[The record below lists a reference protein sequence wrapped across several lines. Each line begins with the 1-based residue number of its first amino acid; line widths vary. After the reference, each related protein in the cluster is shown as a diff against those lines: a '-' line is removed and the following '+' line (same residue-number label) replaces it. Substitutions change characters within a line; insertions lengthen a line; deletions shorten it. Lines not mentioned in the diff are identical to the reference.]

1 MSEFFGRL
9 ETELRA
15 AAERPPRR
23 AVPVPAIAVA
33 CVLALAVAPLVIAL
47 GGGEGGGRDGG
58 GADLSVQRGTAS
70 EAPPA
75 AGPQEG
81 DRAYVLGGA
90 EGGQTIAT
98 GVAPVSGDWRLVL
111 YKQDETRCVAL
122 FEAGREPSGDEPVLC
137 LYDDMPPPEFSALTM
152 PWPDGGAAAEELLSA
167 GAAPEEAVAVELV
180 SDGAVV
186 ERVEPIETPEG
197 DYFVMPMDAD
207 ASADGVLRWVGSG
220 GQAGDKE
227 IPVNMP

>member
-9 ETELRA
+9 ETELHA

-23 AVPVPAIAVA
+23 SVPVAAIVVA
-33 CVLALAVAPLVIAL
+33 CVLALAVAPLVVAL
-47 GGGEGGGRDGG
+47 GSGEGDRGGDEFVLER
-58 GADLSVQRGTAS
+58 STAS
-70 EAPPA
+70 EPPPA
-75 AGPQEG
+75 GGAQAG

-111 YKQDETRCVAL
+111 YKQDESRCVAL
-122 FEAGREPSGDEPVLC
+122 FEAGREPSGDKPVLC

-152 PWPDGGAAAEELLSA
+152 PWPADGESAREVLSA

-180 SDGAVV
+180 SDGEVV
-186 ERVEPIETPEG
+186 KRVETIETPEG

-207 ASADGVLRWVGSG
+207 ASSDGVLRWVGAG
-220 GQAGDKE
+220 GQAGDHE
-227 IPVNMP
+227 IPVNLP

>member
-23 AVPVPAIAVA
+23 AVPVPAIVVA
-33 CVLALAVAPLVIAL
+33 CVLALAVAPLVVAL
-47 GGGEGGGRDGG
+47 GSGEGDRGG
-58 GADLSVQRGTAS
+58 GADLSVERGTGS
-70 EAPPA
+70 EPPPA
-75 AGPQEG
+75 GGAQAG
-81 DRAYVLGGA
+81 DKAYVLGGA

-122 FEAGREPSGDEPVLC
+122 FEAGREPSGDKPILC

-152 PWPDGGAAAEELLSA
+152 PWPDDGEAAEEVLSA

-180 SDGAVV
+180 SDGEVV

-197 DYFVMPMDAD
+197 DYFVMPIDAD
-207 ASADGVLRWVGSG
+207 ASSDGALRWVGAG
-220 GQAGDKE
+220 GQAGDHE
-227 IPVNMP
+227 IPVNLP

>member
-23 AVPVPAIAVA
+23 SVPVPAIVVA
-33 CVLALAVAPLVIAL
+33 CVLALAVAPIVVAM
-47 GGGEGGGRDGG
+47 GGGDSGG
-58 GADLSVQRGTAS
+58 GADLSVERGTAS
-70 EAPPA
+70 EAPPSGGA
-75 AGPQEG
+75 QAG

-90 EGGQTIAT
+90 EGGQTLAT

-111 YKQDETRCVAL
+111 YRQDESRCVAL
-122 FEAGREPSGDEPVLC
+122 YEAGSEPSGDKPVYC

-152 PWPDGGAAAEELLSA
+152 PWPADGGSAREVLSS

-180 SDGAVV
+180 SDGEVV
-186 ERVEPIETPEG
+186 KRVETIETPEG
-197 DYFVMPMDAD
+197 DYFVMPIEAD
-207 ASADGVLRWVGSG
+207 TPDGVLRWVGAG
-220 GQAGDKE
+220 GQAGDRE
-227 IPVNMP
+227 IRVNMP